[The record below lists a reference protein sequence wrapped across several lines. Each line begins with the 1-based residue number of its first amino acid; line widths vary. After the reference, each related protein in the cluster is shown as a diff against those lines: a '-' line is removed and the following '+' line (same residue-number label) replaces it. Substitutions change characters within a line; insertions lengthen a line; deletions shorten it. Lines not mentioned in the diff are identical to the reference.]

1 MTKSFT
7 LILPCFNEG
16 HTFEKSVNKIIAEL
30 KRNKVQWEII
40 FVEDKSI
47 DDTKFAVEKFVKSDK
62 KIRAIFHNRNM
73 GRGKSVADG
82 IAASKFSICGFMD
95 VDCEISP
102 SYIPLFI
109 HEIQKGS
116 DLVVGTRFYEKGFA
130 SISRV
135 AASRI
140 YSYIVKRTLGIP
152 IGDTETG
159 FKFFNKK
166 NILKV
171 LKSVEDNGWFWDTEI
186 CARSYWRGLKIS
198 EVPVLFVRR
207 HEKKSTVNLFTDSID
222 YFVKLINFRS
232 QKPVSN

>member
-1 MTKSFT
+1 MTENFT

-16 HTFEKSVNKIIAEL
+16 DTFEKSVNKIIAEL
-30 KRNKVQWEII
+30 KKNKRSWEIV
-40 FVEDKSI
+40 FVEDKST
-47 DDTKFAVEKFVKSDK
+47 DDTKFAVEKFIKANKNV
-62 KIRAIFHNRNM
+62 RAIFHKKNM
-73 GRGKSVADG
+73 GRGRSVADG
-82 IAASKFSICGFMD
+82 IIASKFPICGFMD
-95 VDCEISP
+95 VDCEVSP

-109 HEIQKGS
+109 DEIKSGS

-135 AASRI
+135 AASKV
-140 YSYIVKRTLGIP
+140 YSFIVKMILDIP
-152 IGDTETG
+152 VGDTEAG

-171 LKSVEDNGWFWDTEI
+171 LKSVKDEGWFWDTEI
-186 CARSYWRGLKIS
+186 CARSYWKGLKVS

-207 HEKKSTVNLFTDSID
+207 HEKKSTVNLFSDSID

-232 QKPVSN
+232 QKPTSN